1 MTNALRRSA
10 VIAVVTLATSAP
22 LGYAAKPVSPSLA
35 GVYKDVASQA
45 CQTNLTGFTAYPDL
59 FALDQSFQGSIDNWE
74 STMEFFSNG
83 TVTET
88 SHGQYLLPGV
98 LNQPAGDFDN
108 TCNYIATTNADGSL
122 TLNGSCNGKTL
133 SGIGKGED
141 TTLAPAAW
149 RVFPVQGM
157 ILLSSSQLQVT
168 TLTSS
173 KNGTF
178 KRICQGHGVGVKF

>member
-1 MTNALRRSA
+1 MRQ
-10 VIAVVTLATSAP
+10 
-22 LGYAAKPVSPSLA
+22 SPSHP
-35 GVYKDVASQA
+35 GVYKVVASQA